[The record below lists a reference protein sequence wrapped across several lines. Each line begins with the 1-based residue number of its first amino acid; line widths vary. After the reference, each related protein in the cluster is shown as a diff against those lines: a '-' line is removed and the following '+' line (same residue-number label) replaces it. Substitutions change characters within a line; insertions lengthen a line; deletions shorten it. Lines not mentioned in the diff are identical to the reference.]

1 MIDLHP
7 RMEVVMLEQYY
18 VKPRTVDRIR
28 GSWIGEAVERYVA
41 WLAERGYRP
50 RTVLHRVPVLV
61 RFGEFAA
68 DHGAKTWEEL
78 PSHIEPFVSGW
89 VVDRAPRRASAARRK
104 QIAKEARG
112 PIEQMVRLVLPGYVG
127 SGRPH
132 KPPNP
137 FQDHAPGFIEHL
149 RDEKG
154 LKDETIRNYQHHL
167 RRFAAYLER
176 IGVDLAEIS
185 PAVLS
190 AFVAEYGQQVD
201 WSSLRNCCG
210 ELRVLLRHLYREGV
224 LAKDLSGVIE
234 PPQTFRL
241 STIPRSISWDDVQR
255 VLACVDRRTPI
266 GKRDYAILLLL
277 VTYGLR
283 GYEVAALALDDIDWR
298 NDRLR
303 IPQRKAGHSTAYPL
317 SSVVGEAIIDYLR
330 NGRPETKHRR
340 IFLRSMAPIAPIS
353 PAAVSCCAGSSLRR
367 AGVQVPRP
375 GSHTLRHTCVQRLV
389 DAEFSLKTIGDY
401 VGHRSPSSTQIYSK
415 VAIEA
420 LRRVAMGDGEE
431 VV

>member
-1 MIDLHP
+1 
-7 RMEVVMLEQYY
+7 MLDQYY
-18 VKPRTVDRIR
+18 VKPQTVDRIR
-28 GSWIGEAVERYVA
+28 GSWIGEAVEKYVV
-41 WLAERGYRP
+41 WLAERGYAG
-50 RTVLHRVPVLV
+50 RTVLRRVPILV

-68 DHGAKTWEEL
+68 DRGATTWEEL
-78 PSHIEPFVSGW
+78 PPHAESFVSEW
-89 VVDRAPRRASAARRK
+89 VVKRAPRRASAARRK
-104 QIAKEARG
+104 QIAKEVRG
-112 PIEQMVRLVLPGYVG
+112 PIEQMLCLVVAGYAG

-137 FQDHAPGFIEHL
+137 FQLDAPRFFEYL
-149 RDEKG
+149 QEERG
-154 LKDETIRNYQHHL
+154 LKETTIKQYRHHL

-176 IGVDLAEIS
+176 VGFGLADLS
-185 PAVLS
+185 PALLS
-190 AFVAEYGQQVD
+190 AFVAEYGHRVD
-201 WSSLRNCCG
+201 WSGLRNCCG
-210 ELRVLLRHLYREGV
+210 ELRVLLRYLYREGV
-224 LAKDLSGVIE
+224 LARDLSGVVE
-234 PPQTFRL
+234 SPQTFRL
-241 STIPRSISWDDVQR
+241 STIPRSIGWVDVQR
-255 VLACVDRRTPI
+255 VLACVDRRTPL

-283 GYEVAALALDDIDWR
+283 GYEVAALTLDDIDWR

-303 IPQRKAGHSTAYPL
+303 IPERKAGHSTAYPL
-317 SSVVGEAIIDYLR
+317 SSIVGEAIIDYLQH
-330 NGRPETKHRR
+330 GRPETRHRR
-340 IFLRSMAPIAPIS
+340 VFLRSMAPVAPIS
-353 PAAVSCCAGSSLRR
+353 RAAVSSCAGRYLRK